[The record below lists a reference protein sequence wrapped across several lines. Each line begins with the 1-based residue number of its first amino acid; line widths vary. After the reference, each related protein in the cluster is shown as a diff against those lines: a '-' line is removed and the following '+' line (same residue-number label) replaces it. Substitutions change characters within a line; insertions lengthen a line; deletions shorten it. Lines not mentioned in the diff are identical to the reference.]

1 MLINKDELV
10 RRLRSGEIPDLD
22 ALNGVLR
29 GMIKEV
35 VEAAMGAELT
45 FLAMRKTNLLKK
57 TTAIAVTATAKRR

>member
-1 MLINKDELV
+1 M
-10 RRLRSGEIPDLD
+10 D

-45 FLAMRKTNLLKK
+45 DFPGYEKNKSPEWLDPFLTQWHQ
-57 TTAIAVTATAKRR
+57 